1 MSEPAPFI
9 VRHDAAALARERGL
23 INPPESVNG
32 NGNHDAAHDSW
43 APIDLADPQYAIP
56 PDPPEIGGLLYA
68 GKRHVI
74 SGLPESAKTLIAYAL
89 LLEAIRADK
98 RVAVIDFEMGTIA
111 ARRLLEDLGA
121 TIPEIR
127 SIYFITPEHAPQDG
141 IDRIVHWGADY
152 VLVDAAIG
160 AYDLSGLD
168 DNARK
173 DAEAFARTW
182 IRPLW
187 TNGIATL
194 LIDHVTKNADTR
206 GKFTIGSERKVGQTD
221 VHLSFEAVKALSRGG
236 TGLVKATVHK
246 DRPAFLQRPTAAVF
260 ELNSHPDQHTI
271 TYTRRDPNPVD
282 DEGHFRPT
290 ILMEKVSRYL
300 EEAGEPVTR
309 NNVETTVKGKSAE
322 WIRKALDALT
332 HDGYVVETAGARNSR
347 LVESARPYRTADD
360 PKHTTSSSSSD
371 LVSPRP
377 DEVTSPRPTSS
388 PSTEGTRRGDG
399 PQTTSPRLTDI
410 DPQDQELIDRYQ
422 AEEIERLEALAQ
434 SLGLDGETE

>member
-1 MSEPAPFI
+1 MNDPPPFI
-9 VRHDAAALARERGL
+9 LGKDAAKLARERGL
-23 INPPESVNG
+23 INPIVNG
-32 NGNHDAAHDSW
+32 NGNGNHPETDSW
-43 APIDLADPQYAIP
+43 EPIDLAHPQYAIP
-56 PDPPEIGGLLYA
+56 PEPPEIGGLLYA

-89 LLEAIRADK
+89 LLEAIRAS
-98 RVAVIDFEMGTIA
+98 RNVAVIDFEMGATA
-111 ARRLLEDLGA
+111 SRRLLEDLGA
-121 TIPEIR
+121 TLDEIR
-127 SIYFITPEHAPQDG
+127 SIYFVAPESKPDDG
-141 IDRIVHWGADY
+141 IDRIINWGAHY

-187 TNGIATL
+187 ANGIATL

-206 GKFTIGSERKVGQTD
+206 GKFTIGSERKIGQTD

-260 ELNSHPDQHTI
+260 ELHSHPDQHTI

-300 EEAGEPVTR
+300 ESHNEAVSR
-309 NNVETTVKGKSAE
+309 NNIETSVKGKRAE
-322 WIRKALDALT
+322 FIRQAIDALLA
-332 HDGYVVETAGARNSR
+332 DGFVTQSTGPHNSK
-347 LVESARPYRTADD
+347 LVTLERPYRHAED
-360 PKHTTSSSSSD
+360 PKSGSSSSSSD
-371 LVSPRP
+371 LVPSSS
-377 DEVTSPRPTSS
+377 DEVISSSSSSS
-388 PSTEGTRRGDG
+388 PPYRGTRRTDG
-399 PQTTSPRLTDI
+399 TRTSPSSSGLDS
-410 DPQDQELIDRYQ
+410 DDQAFLDQ
-422 AEEIERLEALAQ
+422 LEIERLEALARTYGIDEDDDQ
-434 SLGLDGETE
+434 